1 MDHSTG
7 PSHLHDHEQGDRDMK
22 KAHRFVV
29 TGVDA
34 AGAPTPVMAK
44 ITCQKNGDPFF
55 VHAAV
60 EAVHGYARN
69 QREEGYVVTVDWLF
83 EVPEEHLE
91 WWANYYLATQT
102 QTPST
107 TKEQ

>member
-1 MDHSTG
+1 
-7 PSHLHDHEQGDRDMK
+7 
-22 KAHRFVV
+22 
-29 TGVDA
+29 
-34 AGAPTPVMAK
+34 
-44 ITCQKNGDPFF
+44 
-55 VHAAV
+55 
-60 EAVHGYARN
+60 
-69 QREEGYVVTVDWLF
+69 VVTVDWLF